1 MRVTAVEEIP
11 SHPSQLTVSEKTMLL
26 DAVFEASL
34 INIVSQSYVGGPCVN
49 RRKGNAGEDVGE
61 RGILFTAGGNVDF
74 HNGNQCGG
82 PLNINRV
89 TT

>member
-1 MRVTAVEEIP
+1 M
-11 SHPSQLTVSEKTMLL
+11 
-26 DAVFEASL
+26 FEACL
-34 INIVSQSYVGGPCVN
+34 INVVSQSYVGGPCVN

-82 PLNINRV
+82 PLNINSYHIIQLCILGYISLFIYY
-89 TT
+89 